1 MKLYLFILF
10 SLTKGENLLDLVS
23 LKAHPLA
30 QCNDGTPAVYYRRPL
45 NSEQDVKK
53 LLIYLQG
60 GGMCL
65 PLWPGLIRIFKV
77 CQISLDNSRWWL
89 CGEMPG

>member
-1 MKLYLFILF
+1 MIISQFVLNMKLYLILLF
-10 SLTKGENLLDLVS
+10 SLAKGDNLLDLVS

-53 LLIYLQG
+53 LMIYLKG
-60 GGMCL
+60 GGMCV
-65 PLWPGLIRIFKV
+65 PLSPGLLKK
-77 CQISLDNSRWWL
+77 LY
-89 CGEMPG
+89 